1 MSIPVS
7 THKFLFQLFC
17 RANVRCLFFLFFFSF
32 PNRRHVHT
40 CTPNFREKVRFF
52 YWGSKIKN
60 IIKYRQLY
68 RLFEDFTVGDFFL
81 FTVDDNWFIP
91 GQHVVDEFNIFI
103 VFSVQFFEIIGFPI
117 WSNIKG
123 RNMILT
129 SD

>member
-17 RANVRCLFFLFFFSF
+17 RANVRCLFFRFFSVF
-32 PNRRHVHT
+32 QIVGT
-40 CTPNFREKVRFF
+40 CTPVHQNLGRRYGF
-52 YWGSKIKN
+52 STDDKIKN